1 MISLLVS
8 VLVVLLVGGL
18 IVWLVRLLGPHLGLP
33 APFTTAITAIVGVII
48 VIWLLYALLGHGGV
62 LLPLRDVG

>member
-18 IVWLVRLLGPHLGLP
+18 IVWLVRLLGPSLGLP
-33 APFTTAITAIVGVII
+33 PVFVTAITAIVGVLI
-48 VIWLLYALLGHGGV
+48 VIWLIYALLGHGGLAV
-62 LLPLRDVG
+62 HGLG